1 MKKILI
7 LGVNGFIGHHL
18 SKRILETTDWHV
30 FGMDMMTD
38 RITDLLQNDAYK
50 SRMHFFEGDI
60 TINKEWVE
68 YHVKKCDVILPLVAI
83 ATPSTY
89 VKQPLR
95 VFELDFEAN
104 LPIVRS
110 AVKYNKH
117 LVFPSTSEVYG
128 MCHDE
133 EFDPEESELICG
145 PINKP
150 RWIYSCA
157 KQLMDRVIW
166 GYGMEQG
173 LNFTLFRPF
182 NWIGAGLDSI
192 HTPKEG
198 SSRVVTQFFGHI
210 VRGENI
216 SLVDGGQQKRAFT
229 YIDDGID
236 ALMRIIA
243 NENGIASGKIYNI
256 GNPTNNYSIRD
267 LAAMMLKLAAEYP
280 EYADS
285 AKKVQLVETTSAAY
299 YGKGYQDVQS
309 RVPKIT
315 NTCEE
320 LNWKPTTSMPDTLRF
335 IFDAYRSQVASARAL
350 MD

>member
-1 MKKILI
+1 MKKVLI

-18 SKRILETTDWHV
+18 SKRILETTDWDV
-30 FGMDMMTD
+30 YGMDMQSN
-38 RITDLLQNDAYK
+38 RITDVLENPDYK
-50 SRMHFFEGDI
+50 HRMHFFEGDI

-110 AVKYNKH
+110 AAKYGKH

-128 MCHDE
+128 MCEDG
-133 EFDPEESELICG
+133 EFDPEASSMIYG

-150 RWIYSCA
+150 RWIYACS

-166 GYGMEQG
+166 GYGMEG

-216 SLVDGGQQKRAFT
+216 SLVDGGAQKRAFT
-229 YIDDGID
+229 YIDDGVD
-236 ALMRIIA
+236 ALIKIIA
-243 NENGIASGKIYNI
+243 NKDGIASGKIYNI
-256 GNPTNNYSIRD
+256 GNPVNNYSIRE
-267 LAAMMLKLAAEYP
+267 LAAMMLTLAADYP
-280 EYADS
+280 EYADA
-285 AKKVQLVETTSAAY
+285 AKNVKILETTSGQY
-299 YGKGYQDVQS
+299 YGAGYQDVQN

-315 NTCEE
+315 NTCAE
-320 LNWKPTTSMPDTLRF
+320 LDWQPRTTMADTLRN
-335 IFDAYRSQVASARAL
+335 IFDAYRGQVAEAKAL